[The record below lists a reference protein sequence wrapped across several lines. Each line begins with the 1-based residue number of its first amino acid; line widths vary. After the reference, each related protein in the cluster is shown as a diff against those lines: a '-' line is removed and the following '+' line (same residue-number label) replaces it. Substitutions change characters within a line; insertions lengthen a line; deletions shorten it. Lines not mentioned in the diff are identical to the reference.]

1 MRGLERKP
9 RSFHL
14 EVNPAYKRYAEVE
27 VFRRKRRKH
36 MQPFANSI

>member
-1 MRGLERKP
+1 MVWKRKP

-14 EVNPAYKRYAEVE
+14 EVNAAYKRYAEVE

>member
-1 MRGLERKP
+1 MRGLETET